1 MVSLINATES
11 QIPNIISQLEAQKSS
26 LQKQLMNY
34 TPGSVNFQ
42 RITQSINQIDTQI
55 EDYKNMQLS
64 YENRAEQSYKNA
76 FEYFQKSLKWNPN
89 FGKSAFYLSQLLTSS
104 IRQNSLTYE
113 DLPKIFEKEINGYDF
128 MIEEFE
134 GAMDLMPF
142 PDNILRDTVEPIYST
157 DTNNNAKQITLKIQ
171 TLYDGINQLEYSYL
185 SFNEKNAY
193 RLIGRIYYNIVILYE
208 QLKDYIPLD
217 KLKTVEKL
225 QDEAYN
231 NFHHWEQQAIY
242 ILPGGWNRFPEW
254 EDVYYEYLLLT
265 VRLINIYPQDE
276 LINKIVF
283 ITQKEGEA
291 DYYMAQ
297 KSRGIP
303 DSSLKLLSE
312 LYSTLRDENLKNQ
325 LVENIVS
332 NYKAVYNYYK
342 SLKEEGSPNYSR
354 YQDRIESFFS
364 DYEFFTRRMVK

>member
-1 MVSLINATES
+1 MKI
-11 QIPNIISQLEAQKSS
+11 
-26 LQKQLMNY
+26 
-34 TPGSVNFQ
+34 
-42 RITQSINQIDTQI
+42 
-55 EDYKNMQLS
+55 S
-64 YENRAEQSYKNA
+64 YESEAEQSYENA
-76 FEYFQKSLKWNPN
+76 FEYFQRSLKWNPN

-113 DLPKIFEKEINGYDF
+113 DLPKIFAKEINGYDF

-134 GAMDLMPF
+134 GALDLMPF
-142 PDNILRDTVEPIYST
+142 PDNILRDTVEPIYSS
-157 DTNNNAKQITLKIQ
+157 DANNNAKQIILKIQ

-208 QLKDYIPLD
+208 QLNNYIPLD
-217 KLKTVEKL
+217 KIEVVEKL
-225 QDEAYN
+225 QNDAYN

-265 VRLINIYPQDE
+265 ARLMNIYPQDE
-276 LINKIVF
+276 LIDKIIF
-283 ITQKEGEA
+283 ITKKEGEA

-303 DSSLKLLSE
+303 DNSLKLLSE
-312 LYSTLRDENLKNQ
+312 LYSTLSNGNLKNQ
-325 LVENIVS
+325 LGENIVN
-332 NYKAVYNYYK
+332 NYEAVYNYYK
-342 SLKEEGSPNYSR
+342 SLKEEGASNYFR

-364 DYEFFTRRMVK
+364 DYEFFTRRVVK